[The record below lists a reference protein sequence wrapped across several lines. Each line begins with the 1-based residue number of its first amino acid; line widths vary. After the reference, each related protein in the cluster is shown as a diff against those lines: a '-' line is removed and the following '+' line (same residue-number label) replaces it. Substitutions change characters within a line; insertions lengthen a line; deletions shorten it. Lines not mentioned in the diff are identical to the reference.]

1 MSIKV
6 ITISRQF
13 GSGGRTVAKLVAD
26 KLGWAYYDKE
36 LVKKIAAE
44 SGLAES
50 YVLDSG
56 EYACSTNSF
65 LFNWAMSA
73 ESGRNPGTLPVSDQL
88 YIVQNNVI
96 RDLADKGSCVIVG
109 RCADYILRDHT
120 DVLNVFVH
128 ADAEFRADRIV
139 RLYGETLD
147 KPAKRLK
154 EKDDKRRTYYRHY
167 TGRVWGAASN
177 YDVTLDSG
185 RIGVE
190 HCADIVVGIAA
201 ELNKR
206 DGKSR
211 PPGRLFFFASCPCG
225 FAAGACAVQNAS

>member
-6 ITISRQF
+6 VTISRQF
-13 GSGGRTVAKLVAD
+13 GSGGRTVARLLAE
-26 KLGWAYYDKE
+26 KLGWGYYDKE
-36 LVKKIAAE
+36 LVKHIAAE

-50 YVLDSG
+50 YILDSG

-96 RDLADKGSCVIVG
+96 RSLAEKGSCVIVG
-109 RCADYILRDHT
+109 RCSDYTRRDRGG
-120 DVLNVFVH
+120 VLNVFVH
-128 ADAEFRADRIV
+128 ADKEFRADRIV
-139 RLYGETLD
+139 RLYGETMD

-167 TGRVWGAASN
+167 TGRIWGAAEN

-185 RIGVE
+185 RLGVE
-190 HCADIVVGIAA
+190 HCSDIIAGIID
-201 ELNKR
+201 ELNK
-206 DGKSR
+206 
-211 PPGRLFFFASCPCG
+211 
-225 FAAGACAVQNAS
+225 

>member
-6 ITISRQF
+6 ITVSRQF

-36 LVKKIAAE
+36 LVRKIAAE

-50 YVLDSG
+50 YILDSG

-96 RDLADKGSCVIVG
+96 RDLAEKGNCVIVG
-109 RCADYILRDHT
+109 RCSDYILRDRT
-120 DVLNVFVH
+120 DVLN
-128 ADAEFRADRIV
+128 
-139 RLYGETLD
+139 TL
-147 KPAKRLK
+147 
-154 EKDDKRRTYYRHY
+154 RR
-167 TGRVWGAASN
+167 
-177 YDVTLDSG
+177 D
-185 RIGVE
+185 
-190 HCADIVVGIAA
+190 
-201 ELNKR
+201 
-206 DGKSR
+206 
-211 PPGRLFFFASCPCG
+211 P
-225 FAAGACAVQNAS
+225 

>member
-6 ITISRQF
+6 VTISRQF
-13 GSGGRTVAKLVAD
+13 GSGGRTVARLLAE
-26 KLGWAYYDKE
+26 KLGWGYYDKE
-36 LVKKIAAE
+36 LVKHIAAE

-50 YVLDSG
+50 YILDSG

-96 RDLADKGSCVIVG
+96 RDLAQQGNCVIVG
-109 RCADYILRDHT
+109 RCSDYILRDRD
-120 DVLNVFVH
+120 DVLNVFFH
-128 ADAEFRADRIV
+128 ADTAFRADRIV
-139 RLYGETLD
+139 RLYGETMD

-167 TGRVWGAASN
+167 TGRIWGAAEN
-177 YDVTLDSG
+177 YDITLDSG
-185 RIGVE
+185 RLGVE
-190 HCADIVVGIAA
+190 HCADIVADIVA
-201 ELNKR
+201 ELNK
-206 DGKSR
+206 
-211 PPGRLFFFASCPCG
+211 
-225 FAAGACAVQNAS
+225 